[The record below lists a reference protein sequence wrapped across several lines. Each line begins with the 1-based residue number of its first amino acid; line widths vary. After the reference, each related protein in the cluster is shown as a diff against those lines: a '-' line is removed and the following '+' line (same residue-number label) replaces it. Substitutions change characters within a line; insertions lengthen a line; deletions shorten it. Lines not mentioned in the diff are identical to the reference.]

1 MIDCVSS
8 LSPVRCQSTPLPSL
22 FRSLWRIP
30 WQPVLALTALIALLA
45 LTPVQA
51 QTVTF
56 NGQGTIVSATG
67 LNYAEGVAV
76 DGAGDVYI
84 ADTSNNR
91 VVEVTAAG
99 VTSTLNTGSLAGPT
113 GVAVDGAGDV
123 YIADT
128 SNNRVVEVTAAGA
141 ASVLSTGSLAP
152 VPYGCGSALCEPFG
166 VAVDSAGD
174 VYIADFGNNRVVEVT
189 AAGAA
194 SVLSTG
200 SLILAEP
207 TGVAVEC
214 AGNVYIADFK
224 NNRIVEVTAAGAAS
238 VLNTGSLARIPYGCG
253 SAVCEPFGVAVDGVG
268 DVYIADYGDN
278 RVVEVSQSVNFGT
291 VAVGS
296 TATANQQTLTYT
308 FQSNDTLTAV
318 NVLTQG
324 ASGKDYTADAS
335 STCKANTAFSANG
348 ACTVVVDLSPT
359 APGVRMGAVQLMDAN
374 GVQATTYL
382 RAVGEGPLGI
392 FQPGTASLLN
402 TGSLAAPTGVAV
414 DGAGNVYIVD
424 ADNSRIVE
432 VTAAGAS
439 SVLSISGLP
448 GNFNCSSTGLCTP
461 FGIAVDGAGDVY
473 IGDTFNNRIV
483 EVTAAGVASVLSTGS
498 LAAPTGSPCTATAL
512 CQPTGIAVDGAGD
525 VYIADSGNNRAVKVT
540 AAGVA
545 SVLSTGSLT
554 VSSCTTPANTTVT
567 TVLCTPYGIGVDG
580 AGDVYIADSYNS
592 RVVEVTA
599 AGVASVLNTGSLLL
613 SEPTDMKVDG
623 AGDIYIADYGND
635 RVVEVTAAGV
645 ASVLNASSLPG
656 TTDGETIY
664 SCATTGLC
672 RPAGVAL
679 DGAGNLYIADT
690 YNNRAAEFAT
700 GLALSFAK
708 TIVGQ
713 TSTDSPQ
720 TVTFENIGNETLNI
734 TALATVTTGQTSSS
748 FNLNGSG
755 TTCTSTTSLTSSES
769 CGLGVEFSP
778 LLFGPLTGAVSITD
792 NSLNGTGTVQQFGL
806 SGMGLVVNSIA
817 ITPVSPQIV
826 VGGTQ
831 QFAATATFSDNST
844 QDVTTA
850 ATWNSSNTS
859 VATIDTSALAS
870 ASHPGSANITATWET
885 VTSNS
890 DTLTV
895 GQATPTITWAT
906 PAAITYGT
914 ALSSTQL
921 DASLSVAGSCAY
933 TPAVGTVLAA
943 GIQTLSVTCTP
954 TDTTDYS
961 SSTTTVQI
969 TVSPAVLTVTAANAS
984 RAYGAA
990 NPTFTDTIAG
1000 YVNGD
1005 TPSVVTGAA
1014 SLTTTATTASPAG
1027 TYPITA
1033 AAGTLAASNYTFTF
1047 VNGALTITQTGAN
1060 LTWTTP
1066 AAITYGA
1073 ALSVTQLDATSGGV
1087 AGAFAYTPAAG
1098 TVLTAG
1104 PHTLSV
1110 TFTPTD
1116 TADYSSSTTTV
1127 QITVTPAV
1135 LTVTA
1140 ANASRAYGAANPAF
1154 TDTIVGYVNGDT
1166 SSVVTGAASLT
1177 TTATTASAAGTY
1189 PITAAA
1195 GTLAASNYTFAF
1207 VNGALTIT
1215 QTGANLTWTTPAAI
1229 TYGAALSASQLDA
1242 TSGGI
1247 AGVFAYTPA
1256 AGSVLTAGPHTLSVT
1271 FTPTDT
1277 TDYSSSTTTVQITV
1291 NPAVLTVTAANASR
1305 AYGAANPTFTDTIV
1319 GYVNGDT
1326 SSVVTGA
1333 ASLTTIAT
1341 TASAAGTYPITAA
1354 AGTLAASN
1362 YTFAFVNGALTIT
1375 QAGANLTWTTPAAI
1389 TYGAALS
1396 ATQLDATSGGV
1407 AGAFAYTP
1415 AAGTV
1420 LTSGP
1425 HTLSVTFTP
1434 TDTADYSSSTTTV
1447 QITVSPAVL
1456 TVTAANASRA
1466 YGAANPTFTDT
1477 IAGYVNGDT
1486 SSVVTGAAS
1495 LTTTATTASP
1505 AGTYPITAA
1514 AGTLAAS
1521 NYTFTFVNGALTIG
1535 QATPTISWS
1544 PVSSIT
1550 YGTTLNGILNATAQF
1565 GGSAVTGTFSYTAT
1579 LAGGSPVA
1587 VTSATVPVAG
1597 SYTLTAT
1604 FTPTGTTAGDYQA
1617 VSSSVPLFVNLAQLT
1632 VTLTSNFN
1640 PVLVQNAITFT
1651 ATVSSTAGV
1660 PTGTV
1665 TFLDGATPLGTGTV
1679 SGGLA
1684 TLTTSALTVGLHS
1697 ITASYGG
1704 DVNFA
1709 GATSSPL
1716 TESVEDFSMNAS
1728 GATATAPPGGT
1739 AEFTFALSP
1748 IGGTTLP
1755 AAITF
1760 TVSGLPA
1767 GATYSL
1773 SPATLAAGAG
1783 TTTVTVT
1790 VNLAQTTAAAHST
1803 GGLGRKAT
1811 PFLLALLLLPFAG
1824 RLRRTGKRL
1833 SSTLPML
1840 LLLGLSLAAAVGLS
1854 GCGSK
1859 TDFFAHSQK
1868 SYTVTVTG
1876 TSGALSHS
1884 TTVTLTVE

>member
-1 MIDCVSS
+1 
-8 LSPVRCQSTPLPSL
+8 
-22 FRSLWRIP
+22 
-30 WQPVLALTALIALLA
+30 
-45 LTPVQA
+45 
-51 QTVTF
+51 
-56 NGQGTIVSATG
+56 
-67 LNYAEGVAV
+67 
-76 DGAGDVYI
+76 
-84 ADTSNNR
+84 
-91 VVEVTAAG
+91 
-99 VTSTLNTGSLAGPT
+99 
-113 GVAVDGAGDV
+113 
-123 YIADT
+123 
-128 SNNRVVEVTAAGA
+128 
-141 ASVLSTGSLAP
+141 
-152 VPYGCGSALCEPFG
+152 
-166 VAVDSAGD
+166 
-174 VYIADFGNNRVVEVT
+174 
-189 AAGAA
+189 
-194 SVLSTG
+194 
-200 SLILAEP
+200 
-207 TGVAVEC
+207 
-214 AGNVYIADFK
+214 
-224 NNRIVEVTAAGAAS
+224 
-238 VLNTGSLARIPYGCG
+238 
-253 SAVCEPFGVAVDGVG
+253 
-268 DVYIADYGDN
+268 
-278 RVVEVSQSVNFGT
+278 
-291 VAVGS
+291 
-296 TATANQQTLTYT
+296 
-308 FQSNDTLTAV
+308 
-318 NVLTQG
+318 
-324 ASGKDYTADAS
+324 
-335 STCKANTAFSANG
+335 
-348 ACTVVVDLSPT
+348 
-359 APGVRMGAVQLMDAN
+359 
-374 GVQATTYL
+374 
-382 RAVGEGPLGI
+382 
-392 FQPGTASLLN
+392 
-402 TGSLAAPTGVAV
+402 
-414 DGAGNVYIVD
+414 
-424 ADNSRIVE
+424 
-432 VTAAGAS
+432 
-439 SVLSISGLP
+439 
-448 GNFNCSSTGLCTP
+448 
-461 FGIAVDGAGDVY
+461 
-473 IGDTFNNRIV
+473 
-483 EVTAAGVASVLSTGS
+483 
-498 LAAPTGSPCTATAL
+498 
-512 CQPTGIAVDGAGD
+512 VDGAGD

-1005 TPSVVTGAA
+1005 T
-1014 SLTTTATTASPAG
+1014 
-1027 TYPITA
+1027 
-1033 AAGTLAASNYTFTF
+1033 
-1047 VNGALTITQTGAN
+1047 
-1060 LTWTTP
+1060 
-1066 AAITYGA
+1066 
-1073 ALSVTQLDATSGGV
+1073 
-1087 AGAFAYTPAAG
+1087 
-1098 TVLTAG
+1098 
-1104 PHTLSV
+1104 
-1110 TFTPTD
+1110 
-1116 TADYSSSTTTV
+1116 
-1127 QITVTPAV
+1127 
-1135 LTVTA
+1135 
-1140 ANASRAYGAANPAF
+1140 
-1154 TDTIVGYVNGDT
+1154 
-1166 SSVVTGAASLT
+1166 
-1177 TTATTASAAGTY
+1177 
-1189 PITAAA
+1189 
-1195 GTLAASNYTFAF
+1195 
-1207 VNGALTIT
+1207 
-1215 QTGANLTWTTPAAI
+1215 
-1229 TYGAALSASQLDA
+1229 
-1242 TSGGI
+1242 
-1247 AGVFAYTPA
+1247 
-1256 AGSVLTAGPHTLSVT
+1256 
-1271 FTPTDT
+1271 
-1277 TDYSSSTTTVQITV
+1277 
-1291 NPAVLTVTAANASR
+1291 
-1305 AYGAANPTFTDTIV
+1305 
-1319 GYVNGDT
+1319 
-1326 SSVVTGA
+1326 
-1333 ASLTTIAT
+1333 
-1341 TASAAGTYPITAA
+1341 
-1354 AGTLAASN
+1354 
-1362 YTFAFVNGALTIT
+1362 
-1375 QAGANLTWTTPAAI
+1375 
-1389 TYGAALS
+1389 
-1396 ATQLDATSGGV
+1396 
-1407 AGAFAYTP
+1407 
-1415 AAGTV
+1415 
-1420 LTSGP
+1420 
-1425 HTLSVTFTP
+1425 
-1434 TDTADYSSSTTTV
+1434 
-1447 QITVSPAVL
+1447 
-1456 TVTAANASRA
+1456 
-1466 YGAANPTFTDT
+1466 
-1477 IAGYVNGDT
+1477 

>member
-8 LSPVRCQSTPLPSL
+8 LSPLRCQFTPLPSI
-22 FRSLWRIP
+22 FRSLCRIP

-67 LNYAEGVAV
+67 LNYADGVAV

-174 VYIADFGNNRVVEVT
+174 VYIADFGDNRVVEVTAAGAASVLNVGSLILAEPTGVAVDGAGNVYIADFGNNRVVEVT

-194 SVLSTG
+194 SVLNTG

-207 TGVAVEC
+207 TGVAVDG

-238 VLNTGSLARIPYGCG
+238 VLNTGSLARAPYGCG
-253 SAVCEPFGVAVDGVG
+253 STVCEPFGVAVDGVG

-324 ASGKDYTADAS
+324 TSGKDYTADAS
-335 STCKANTAFSANG
+335 STCKANTAFSATG

-359 APGVRMGAVQLMDAN
+359 APGVRMGAVQLVDAN

-382 RAVGEGPLGI
+382 RAVGDGPLGI

-402 TGSLAAPTGVAV
+402 AGSLAAPTGVAV

-439 SVLSISGLP
+439 SVLSFSGLS
-448 GNFNCSSTGLCTP
+448 GNYNCGSTGLCTP

-473 IGDTFNNRIV
+473 IGDTYNNRIV
-483 EVTAAGVASVLSTGS
+483 EVTAAGVASVLNTGS

-512 CQPTGIAVDGAGD
+512 CQPTGVAVDGAGN
-525 VYIADSGNNRAVKVT
+525 VYIADTGNNRAVKVT

-580 AGDVYIADSYNS
+580 AGDVYIADSYNN

-599 AGVASVLNTGSLLL
+599 AGAASVLNTGSLIL
-613 SEPTDMKVDG
+613 SEPTDMKVDS

-635 RVVEVTAAGV
+635 RVVEVTATGA

-656 TTDGETIY
+656 TTGGETIY

-690 YNNRAAEFAT
+690 YNNRAAELAT

-720 TVTFENIGNETLNI
+720 TVTFENIGNEPMNI
-734 TALATVTTGQTSSS
+734 TALATGTTGQTSSS

-769 CGLGVEFSP
+769 CVLGVEFSP
-778 LLFGPLTGAVSITD
+778 LLFGPLTGTVSITD
-792 NSLNGTGTVQQFGL
+792 NSLNGTGTVQQIGL
-806 SGMGLVVNSIA
+806 SGTGLVVNSIA
-817 ITPVSPQIV
+817 ITPVSPQII

-870 ASHPGSANITATWET
+870 ASHPGSANITAAWET
-885 VTSNS
+885 ITSNS

-895 GQATPTITWAT
+895 SQATPTITWAT
-906 PAAITYGT
+906 PAAITYGA

-933 TPAVGTVLAA
+933 TPAVGAVLAA
-943 GIQTLSVTCTP
+943 GTQTLSVTCTP

-969 TVSPAVLTVTAANAS
+969 TVTPAVLTVTAANAS

-990 NPTFTDTIAG
+990 NPTFTDTIIG

-1005 TPSVVTGAA
+1005 TSSVVTGAA

-1073 ALSVTQLDATSGGV
+1073 ALSAAQLDATSGGV
-1087 AGAFAYTPAAG
+1087 AGVFAYTPAAG

-1140 ANASRAYGAANPAF
+1140 ANASRAYGAANPTF
-1154 TDTIVGYVNGDT
+1154 TDTIAGYVNGDT

-1207 VNGALTIT
+1207 VNGALTI
-1215 QTGANLTWTTPAAI
+1215 
-1229 TYGAALSASQLDA
+1229 
-1242 TSGGI
+1242 
-1247 AGVFAYTPA
+1247 
-1256 AGSVLTAGPHTLSVT
+1256 
-1271 FTPTDT
+1271 
-1277 TDYSSSTTTVQITV
+1277 
-1291 NPAVLTVTAANASR
+1291 
-1305 AYGAANPTFTDTIV
+1305 
-1319 GYVNGDT
+1319 
-1326 SSVVTGA
+1326 
-1333 ASLTTIAT
+1333 
-1341 TASAAGTYPITAA
+1341 
-1354 AGTLAASN
+1354 
-1362 YTFAFVNGALTIT
+1362 
-1375 QAGANLTWTTPAAI
+1375 
-1389 TYGAALS
+1389 
-1396 ATQLDATSGGV
+1396 
-1407 AGAFAYTP
+1407 
-1415 AAGTV
+1415 
-1420 LTSGP
+1420 
-1425 HTLSVTFTP
+1425 
-1434 TDTADYSSSTTTV
+1434 
-1447 QITVSPAVL
+1447 
-1456 TVTAANASRA
+1456 
-1466 YGAANPTFTDT
+1466 
-1477 IAGYVNGDT
+1477 
-1486 SSVVTGAAS
+1486 
-1495 LTTTATTASP
+1495 
-1505 AGTYPITAA
+1505 
-1514 AGTLAAS
+1514 
-1521 NYTFTFVNGALTIG
+1521 G
-1535 QATPTISWS
+1535 QAAPTISWS

-1587 VTSATVPVAG
+1587 VTSATVLGTG

-1604 FTPTGTTAGDYQA
+1604 FAPTGTTAGDYQA
-1617 VSSSVPLFVNLAQLT
+1617 VSSSVPLSVNLAQLT

-1684 TLTTSALTVGLHS
+1684 TFTTSALTVGLHS

-1704 DVNFA
+1704 DANLA

-1728 GATATAPPGGT
+1728 GATATALPGST

-1790 VNLAQTTAAAHST
+1790 VNLPQTTAAAHST
-1803 GGLGRKAT
+1803 GSLGRKAT

-1854 GCGSK
+1854 GCGS
-1859 TDFFAHSQK
+1859 TSNFFAHSQK